1 MSAEHEMYLALFREG
16 LRRCMAEE
24 DVNDLHN
31 WLTETLLKMGG
42 KSDGDGVLWWEDTF
56 AFYDAL
62 LAKRE
67 ADAAIPASE
76 RKALLW
82 AWASWNRMIDPLPPG
97 MLAVI
102 SAGDGM
108 GKCLGKGTKVLMYDG
123 TLRNVENVVVGDLL
137 MGPDSTPRKVLA
149 LGRGREQM
157 YRIRQN
163 IGIEYRCNASHLL
176 SLKVRDKNNNKTEQI
191 IEARNVAEMPE
202 WYIKRHLQGY
212 KVPVEWPAQDVQL
225 DPYFLGLWL
234 GDGMKINGTVL
245 ASDNEVIDWLKMYAA
260 RLSCGITVKPDNER
274 NSVMRVLI
282 SNGRGGLHVRRGD
295 TPAWKLSE
303 MGLIGN
309 KHIPQQYIT
318 NSSNNRLEL
327 LAGLIDSDGY
337 YDDSAKAFEITQ
349 KDEQLARQIKL
360 VADTLGFSTT
370 LRTKRATIKD
380 RGVDTEVW
388 RLTIRGDIERI
399 PVRVPRKKA
408 FARVINKDWRVTGFA
423 IQADGEDEYYGFMLD
438 GDRRFL
444 LEDMTVTHNTTYAEM
459 LAEEWA
465 LQRNKVVFVHYE
477 LAHAVMMDR
486 RYARHTGMTA
496 RELKSG
502 ELTPVQRQL
511 VKEAH
516 DRLRIIR
523 GGITYQHSAGWT
535 MERTVARLRQLKA
548 DGLCDVVVIDY
559 LEKNAASRR
568 QLQMFGSSPYQR
580 EADNVEQIKNFA
592 ELTETPVVLLAQMS
606 KAGKSADFSDI
617 DRTSMRGAG
626 EKSEKANVVVLL
638 HRDKDDSSEGAY
650 SNTVN
655 VRVDKNTLGPTGKFV
670 QWMRPETFSVY
681 DVDTVRT
688 ELN

>member
-67 ADAAIPASE
+67 ADAAVPLSE

-108 GKCLGKGTKVLMYDG
+108 GK
-123 TLRNVENVVVGDLL
+123 
-137 MGPDSTPRKVLA
+137 
-149 LGRGREQM
+149 
-157 YRIRQN
+157 
-163 IGIEYRCNASHLL
+163 
-176 SLKVRDKNNNKTEQI
+176 
-191 IEARNVAEMPE
+191 
-202 WYIKRHLQGY
+202 
-212 KVPVEWPAQDVQL
+212 
-225 DPYFLGLWL
+225 
-234 GDGMKINGTVL
+234 
-245 ASDNEVIDWLKMYAA
+245 
-260 RLSCGITVKPDNER
+260 
-274 NSVMRVLI
+274 
-282 SNGRGGLHVRRGD
+282 
-295 TPAWKLSE
+295 
-303 MGLIGN
+303 
-309 KHIPQQYIT
+309 
-318 NSSNNRLEL
+318 
-327 LAGLIDSDGY
+327 
-337 YDDSAKAFEITQ
+337 
-349 KDEQLARQIKL
+349 
-360 VADTLGFSTT
+360 
-370 LRTKRATIKD
+370 
-380 RGVDTEVW
+380 
-388 RLTIRGDIERI
+388 
-399 PVRVPRKKA
+399 
-408 FARVINKDWRVTGFA
+408 
-423 IQADGEDEYYGFMLD
+423 
-438 GDRRFL
+438 
-444 LEDMTVTHNTTYAEM
+444 TTYAEM

-465 LQRNKVVFVHYE
+465 LQRNRVVFVHYE
-477 LAHAVMMDR
+477 LNHAVMMDR

-502 ELTPVQRQL
+502 ELTPVQRQQ

-606 KAGKSADFSDI
+606 KAGKSSDFNDI
-617 DRTSMRGAG
+617 DRTSMRGAR

-638 HRDKDDSSEGAY
+638 HRDKDDSADGAY

-688 ELN
+688 ELNY